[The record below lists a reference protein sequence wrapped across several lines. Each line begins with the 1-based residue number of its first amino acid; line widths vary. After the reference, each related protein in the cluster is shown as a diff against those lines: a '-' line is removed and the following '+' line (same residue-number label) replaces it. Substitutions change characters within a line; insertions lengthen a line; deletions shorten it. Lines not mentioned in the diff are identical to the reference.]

1 MRQTLSA
8 CSAAPRGR
16 TAVSGDAGASAH
28 LALALAAAFFLA
40 SSSAFFFA
48 SALAFSS
55 AALRQWERSS
65 GE

>member
-1 MRQTLSA
+1 M
-8 CSAAPRGR
+8 
-16 TAVSGDAGASAH
+16 
-28 LALALAAAFFLA
+28 ALALAAAFFLA